1 MGQTPAYSTYSLAA
15 LRDCAERIDKE
26 KYPDRYQEI
35 LRLLNDPTHL
45 AEQRLE
51 QQLSAASLKYSTFWP
66 RVGAVVCDG
75 IFFAFVL
82 YIECLLLGVE
92 YSMQDKFL
100 QACNAVQVAI
110 YTIIMHGCY
119 GQTLGKMMMDIKV
132 VNDAD
137 EADIGIWQALRRE
150 SVTLVLNILWALIV
164 LFVAV
169 VMVLDGFVPDH
180 INSMVL
186 GFTVIA
192 TCWFVAELL
201 TMLLNKKRRSLQ
213 DFIGKTV
220 VIRVN
225 QTE

>member
-1 MGQTPAYSTYSLAA
+1 MEQTPAYATYSLAA
-15 LRDCAERIDKE
+15 LRDCAEHIDKE
-26 KYPDRYQEI
+26 KYPDRYAEI
-35 LRLLNDPTHL
+35 QRLLNDPNHL
-45 AEQRLE
+45 AEQRLA
-51 QQLSAASLKYSTFWP
+51 QQVYTAAVKYSTFWP

-75 IFFAFVL
+75 IVFAFVL
-82 YIECLLLGVE
+82 FMECLLLGIE

-100 QACNAVQVAI
+100 QACNAVQVAV

-119 GQTLGKMMMDIKV
+119 GQTLGKMLLDIKV
-132 VNDAD
+132 VNCTD
-137 EADIGIWQALRRE
+137 ETDIGIWQALRRE
-150 SVTLVLNILWALIV
+150 SVTLVLNVFWALIL

-169 VMVLDGFVPDH
+169 VMALDGFVPDH
-180 INSMVL
+180 ISYIVL
-186 GFTVIA
+186 GFTAIA
-192 TCWFVAELL
+192 TCWFIAELL